1 MGDGS
6 ASIQAAQAHPGQSL
20 IIAGRGR
27 LNHLLGPVM
36 LLRSYSSVVSYNN
49 VYL

>member
-27 LNHLLGPVM
+27 LNHLLGSGDAAQVIQQYCQ
-36 LLRSYSSVVSYNN
+36 L
-49 VYL
+49 